1 MRRVV
6 TEKNLEEM
14 VNDYHNGMD
23 LNELS
28 DKYKFQNQTIQRK
41 FKELGIKITISK
53 AKKFS
58 DEEIENIIN
67 DYNSGMRPYEL
78 ASKYKRGS
86 TTIIDKLTKLGIY
99 KKQKH
104 YFTDEEI
111 EILKQYYPIGDWES
125 IKKYL
130 PNVSKSDIY
139 TKMNKIGISMEN
151 HFWRKDEEDLL
162 KQYYPSMYGKVNDLV
177 SLFKGKYTYSA
188 ICTKAEKLGLRTREY
203 WTTEEIETL
212 TTYYSLTD
220 MDELLKLI
228 PNRSKN
234 CISVKASQLGLRK
247 ETNCYKQYEINYIKK
262 NALIASDVEIA
273 THLGRS
279 PKSIQMKRLELGFS
293 MFNQIPGYSDLTQY
307 IRGHIFKWKMDSLEK
322 CNYRCILT
330 GDKNIAVHH
339 IYGFNLIFKEL
350 IDTYK
355 IPIKKN
361 LTEYTLQE
369 LENIATL
376 FNSIQDKYPLG
387 VCIRK
392 DLHILFHSE
401 YGQGNNTESQW
412 NDFVDNFKS
421 GKYNYQ
427 IINSGVL

>member
-1 MRRVV
+1 MRKIV
-6 TEKNLEEM
+6 TEEILDNM
-14 VNDYHNGMD
+14 VNDYHNGLD

-28 DKYKFQNQTIQRK
+28 GKYKFQNQTIQRK
-41 FKELGIKITISK
+41 FKELGINITISK
-53 AKKFS
+53 SKKFS
-58 DEEIENIIN
+58 EVELENIIN

-78 ASKYKRGS
+78 ASKYERRPA
-86 TTIIDKLTKLGIY
+86 TIIEKLTALGIY

-104 YFTDEEI
+104 YFTDKEI
-111 EILKQYYPIGDWES
+111 DILKQYYPVGDWES

-130 PNVSKSDIY
+130 PDLNKSDIY

-188 ICTKAEKLGLRTREY
+188 IRTKAEKLGLKTREY
-203 WTTEEIETL
+203 WTTDEIETL
-212 TTYYSLTD
+212 TTYYSLVD

-228 PNRSKN
+228 PNRNKK

-279 PKSIQMKRLELGFS
+279 PKSVQMKRLELGFS
-293 MFNQIPGYSDLTQY
+293 SFNQIPGYSDLTQY

-355 IPIKKN
+355 IPIRKN

-387 VCIRK
+387 VCVRK

-412 NDFVDNFKS
+412 NEFVDNFKS

-427 IINSGVL
+427 IVNSGVL

>member
-1 MRRVV
+1 MRRIV
-6 TEKNLEEM
+6 TKEILDDM

-58 DEEIENIIN
+58 DEELENIIN

-78 ASKYKRGS
+78 ASKYDRQS
-86 TTIIDKLTKLGIY
+86 TTIIEKLTKLGVY

-104 YFTDEEI
+104 YFTDKEI
-111 EILKQYYPIGDWES
+111 EILKQYYPVGDWES

-130 PNVSKSDIY
+130 PDVSKSTIH
-139 TKMNKIGISMEN
+139 TKMSKIGISMKN
-151 HFWRKDEEDLL
+151 HFWKKDEEDLL
-162 KQYYPSMYGKVNDLV
+162 KQYYPFMCGKVNDLV
-177 SLFKGKYTYSA
+177 SLFNGKYTYSA
-188 ICTKAEKLGLRTREY
+188 ICTKAEKLGLKTREY
-203 WTTEEIETL
+203 WTVDELETL
-212 TTYYSLTD
+212 ITYYSLLD
-220 MDELLKLI
+220 MDELSKLI
-228 PNRSKN
+228 PNRNKK
-234 CISVKASQLGLRK
+234 CISVKASELGLRK
-247 ETNCYKQYEINYIKK
+247 ETNHYKEYEIEYIKK
-262 NALIASDVEIA
+262 NALTTSDIEIA
-273 THLGRS
+273 ARLGRS
-279 PKSIQMKRLELGFS
+279 PKSVQMKRLELGFS
-293 MFNQIPGYSDLTQY
+293 LFDQIPGYSDLSQY
-307 IRGHIFKWKMDSLEK
+307 IRGHIFKWKSDSLKK
-322 CNYRCILT
+322 CNYRCVLT
-330 GDKNIAVHH
+330 GDRDIAVHH
-339 IYGFNLIFKEL
+339 VYSFNLIFKEL

-355 IPIKKN
+355 IPIKKK

-412 NDFVDNFKS
+412 NEFVDNFKS

-427 IINSGVL
+427 IIDSGVL